1 MGQGHAG
8 VQAAAWF
15 SFNAATG
22 MRGRKPRL
30 RQSAFAAQLQL
41 STAAK
46 FAVDRAA
53 AGYNM

>member
-1 MGQGHAG
+1 MLAFKPRPG
-8 VQAAAWF
+8 F
-15 SFNAATG
+15 SLNAATG